1 MIDLNI
7 NNYNI
12 NELINMMKLN
22 QFYTQDDIIAKK
34 NMLQER
40 ILTGNNISIHEK
52 TELHTFFDKVSE
64 KLLFNIKHIPNVNSR
79 DSNKINTL
87 NTFNEFMNNKS
98 NFIIDK
104 SNNDMGVKNS
114 IRNGRTM
121 DSEQQPIGIM
131 NPINIRT
138 IKHTV
143 NIDTRF
149 RPNYYSTLST
159 KFSLV
164 LPLKI
169 SNAVSMRLGSIEIP
183 TTWYSI
189 SKNSGNSFFK
199 IEFGDYDIETNN
211 YLYSGIV
218 NIPDGNYEPYYQNTT
233 KAVDISSI
241 INAFMHS
248 LYQVNSVS
256 PNSDANDLIRKLY
269 FNVDRTSGKSGFA
282 WKCDDDPGIIPSQFR
297 ITFSVDSNGDS
308 DIINILQFK
317 IGWLLGFRIGSYTG
331 LSIVSEGICFLKSP
345 RYAFIS
351 ITDYNNS
358 VNNNFSS
365 AFSSSLLQKDIIA
378 RINLTFIQQTEGVY
392 QSGQD
397 DGFSTQINRQRS
409 YFGPVNIERLE
420 IKMLDEYGRIID
432 LNNMDWSMTLTMECL
447 YDN

>member
-1 MIDLNI
+1 MSSFDLNI
-7 NNYNI
+7 NNYTI
-12 NELINMMKLN
+12 NELINMMELIHP
-22 QFYTQDDIIAKK
+22 YTQDDIISKK
-34 NMLQER
+34 IIMQER
-40 ILTGNNISIHEK
+40 ILTGNNISINK
-52 TELHTFFDKVSE
+52 KNDMKIFLDKASE
-64 KLLFNIKHIPNVNSR
+64 KILFNIKQLNE
-79 DSNKINTL
+79 INTL
-87 NTFNEFMNNKS
+87 TSFKNINN
-98 NFIIDK
+98 NIIIDK
-104 SNNDMGVKNS
+104 SKNDLGVQNS
-114 IRNGRTM
+114 IRDGRTM
-121 DSEQQPIGIM
+121 DSEQQPLGIM

-138 IKHTV
+138 IKHTI

-159 KFSLV
+159 NFSLV

-169 SNAVSMRLGSIEIP
+169 SNAVSMRVGSLEIP
-183 TTWYSI
+183 TTWYTI
-189 SKNSGNSFFK
+189 SKNNGTSFFK
-199 IEFGDYDIETNN
+199 IEWGYDSGTGT
-211 YLYSGIV
+211 YSYSGIV
-218 NIPDGNYEPYYQNTT
+218 NIPDGNYEPYYQDQSKST
-233 KAVDISSI
+233 DISSM
-241 INAFMHS
+241 INSYMHS
-248 LYQVNSVS
+248 LYADDVD
-256 PNSDANDLIRKLY
+256 PTANDLIRNLY

-282 WKCDDDPGIIPSQFR
+282 WKYDSGITPSQFK
-297 ITFSVDSNGDS
+297 ITFSVDSNGNL
-308 DIINILQFK
+308 DIINILQFR

-331 LSIVSEGICFLKSP
+331 LSVVSEGVCFLKSP

-378 RINLTFIQQTEGVY
+378 RINLTFIQQNQGVY

-420 IKMLDEYGRIID
+420 IKLLDEYGRIID

>member
-1 MIDLNI
+1 MSSFDLNI

-12 NELINMMKLN
+12 DKLINMMKLN
-22 QFYTQDDIIAKK
+22 KSYTQHDIISKK
-34 NMLQER
+34 NILQER
-40 ILTGNNISIHEK
+40 ILTGNGISMQEK
-52 TELHTFFDKVSE
+52 TDIYTFFDKASE
-64 KLLFNIKHIPNVNSR
+64 KLLFNIKQIPNVNSI
-79 DSNKINTL
+79 DSNEINTL
-87 NTFNEFMNNKS
+87 NTFNEFKNSKN

-114 IRNGRTM
+114 IRSGRTM
-121 DSEQQPIGIM
+121 DNESQPLGIM
-131 NPINIRT
+131 NPINVRT
-138 IKHTV
+138 IKHTI

-149 RPNYYSTLST
+149 RSNYYSTLST

-169 SNAVSMRLGSIEIP
+169 SNAVSMRVGSIEIP
-183 TTWYSI
+183 TTWYTI

-199 IEFGDYDIETNN
+199 VEWGYNETANTYQYN
-211 YLYSGIV
+211 GIV
-218 NIPDGNYEPYYQNTT
+218 NIPDGNYEPYYQDST
-233 KAVDISSI
+233 KAVDIASI
-241 INAFMHS
+241 INSYMHS
-248 LYQVNSVS
+248 LYADNM
-256 PNSDANDLIRKLY
+256 DHTANELIRKLY

-282 WKCDDDPGIIPSQFR
+282 WKYDTGITPSQFR
-297 ITFSVDSNGDS
+297 ITFAVDSNGNS
-308 DIINILQFK
+308 DIINVLQFK

-331 LSIVSEGICFLKSP
+331 LSVVSEGICFLKSP

-378 RINLTFIQQTEGVY
+378 RINLTFIQQNQGVY

-420 IKMLDEYGRIID
+420 IKLIDEYGRIID